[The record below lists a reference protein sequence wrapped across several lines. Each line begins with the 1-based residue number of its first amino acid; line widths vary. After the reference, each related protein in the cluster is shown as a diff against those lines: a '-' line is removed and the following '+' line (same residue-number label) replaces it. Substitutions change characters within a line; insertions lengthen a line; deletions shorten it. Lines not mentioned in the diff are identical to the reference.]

1 MTTTSQEGRMDP
13 RRDAGRLTF
22 VPRIDA
28 RRETNRV
35 EQIGRIGQERE
46 PHSSAPRQ
54 AVEE

>member
-13 RRDAGRLTF
+13 RRDTGRLTF

-46 PHSSAPRQ
+46 PHSSAPGQ